1 MRNSK
6 NIALLCLGA
15 LTIFLASCKNTSY
28 PCPAYSEAG
37 NKDATMKV
45 GPDGT
50 PVSSVS
56 RQYDE
61 NGLIKK
67 KKVKRIHK

>member
-1 MRNSK
+1 MNYIRAISF
-6 NIALLCLGA
+6 ALVICSVLGA
-15 LTIFLASCKNTSY
+15 CKNTSY
-28 PCPAYSEAG
+28 PCPAYNENPG
-37 NKDATMKV
+37 KDATMKV

-50 PVSSVS
+50 PMSSVS
-56 RQYDE
+56 RQYDD

>member
-1 MRNSK
+1 MRNIRTLSLLSFSV
-6 NIALLCLGA
+6 IAL
-15 LTIFLASCKNTSY
+15 FFASCKNTSY

>member
-1 MRNSK
+1 MK
-6 NIALLCLGA
+6 YAKYI
-15 LTIFLASCKNTSY
+15 TIFSTVFLLFTTSCKDTSY
-28 PCPAYSEAG
+28 PCPAYSESG
-37 NKDATMKV
+37 GKDASMKV

-50 PVSSVS
+50 PINSVS

>member
-1 MRNSK
+1 MK
-6 NIALLCLGA
+6 NKHIIFFIAF
-15 LTIFLASCKNTSY
+15 LTIPFFYSCKNTSY
-28 PCPAYSEAG
+28 PCPAYSESGDKNAS
-37 NKDATMKV
+37 MKV

-50 PVSSVS
+50 PINSVD
-56 RQYDE
+56 RQFNE

>member
-1 MRNSK
+1 MNYIRTISF
-6 NIALLCLGA
+6 ILGI
-15 LTIFLASCKNTSY
+15 LGGLAACKDKSY
-28 PCPAYSEAG
+28 PCPAYNESKG
-37 NKDATMKV
+37 KDATMKV

-50 PVSSVS
+50 PMSSVS
-56 RQYDE
+56 RQYDD

>member
-1 MRNSK
+1 MKYFK
-6 NIALLCLGA
+6 NTAYILGIAACIILV
-15 LTIFLASCKNTSY
+15 SCKNTSY
-28 PCPAYSEAG
+28 PCPAYSDTAG
-37 NKDATMKV
+37 KDASMKV

-50 PVSSVS
+50 PISSVS
-56 RQYDE
+56 RQYDD

>member
-1 MRNSK
+1 MRY
-6 NIALLCLGA
+6 LLYFGTCCTLCL
-15 LTIFLASCKNTSY
+15 LFLASCKNTSY
-28 PCPAYSEAG
+28 PCPAYSESG
-37 NKDATMKV
+37 GKDASTKV

>member
-1 MRNSK
+1 MNYIIKISF
-6 NIALLCLGA
+6 ALIILGSIVA
-15 LTIFLASCKNTSY
+15 CKDKSY
-28 PCPAYSEAG
+28 PCPAYNENKG
-37 NKDATMKV
+37 KDATMKV

-50 PVSSVS
+50 PMSSVS
-56 RQYDE
+56 RQYDD